1 MVGDLVCSRHQ
12 VRSYH
17 SVFAAQIVRNK
28 VVAPVSE
35 KSSQHAEC
43 LVGGKYWRKMSPT
56 NPFFCSRTFSC
67 GHGDLLH
74 VPGAADLIESEGRR
88 EVPVSLDLRLQIG
101 DLLLRGGN
109 GIGTG
114 DKAVRRW
121 FLTRHDHM
129 RWRHL
134 RRITGLPAT

>member
-1 MVGDLVCSRHQ
+1 MHDGVPMAHDEVQECLQ
-12 VRSYH
+12 LLL
-17 SVFAAQIVRNK
+17 
-28 VVAPVSE
+28 P
-35 KSSQHAEC
+35 AEC

-88 EVPVSLDLRLQIG
+88 EVPVRVALRLQIG

-114 DKAVRRW
+114 DT
-121 FLTRHDHM
+121 F
-129 RWRHL
+129 
-134 RRITGLPAT
+134 